1 MSFKIEHFDELLS
14 IKYEF
19 ENAYKQKGIYG
30 IYNDENS
37 ISATLLNGGK
47 KTLQGKDRTE

>member
-19 ENAYKQKGIYG
+19 KNAYKQPKG

>member
-19 ENAYKQKGIYG
+19 KNAYKQKE

>member
-19 ENAYKQKGIYG
+19 KNAYKQKE

-37 ISATLLNGGK
+37 ISATLSNGGK
-47 KTLQGKDRTE
+47 KILQGKDRTE

>member
-19 ENAYKQKGIYG
+19 ENAYKHKKGIYT
-30 IYNDENS
+30 DANS

-47 KTLQGKDRTE
+47 KVLQGKDRTE

>member
-1 MSFKIEHFDELLS
+1 MSFKIENFDKVLS

-19 ENAYKQKGIYG
+19 KNAYKQKE

-37 ISATLLNGGK
+37 ISAALLNGGK
-47 KTLQGKDRTE
+47 EILEGKDRTE